1 MVVGAV
7 QGAPELQY
15 GYLKGAMHAA
25 RVLEAAAAQ
34 QGADPASPRSRQRS
48 PNDWLLSDPQV
59 PSVVPPPDH
68 KQWLDFNYQPVIVDS
83 IGVKES
89 FNAHVSGF

>member
-1 MVVGAV
+1 VQLYCLPLEFCEVQRGEAGGGAV

-25 RVLEAAAAQ
+25 RLLEAAAAQ
-34 QGADPASPRSRQRS
+34 QGADPASPRSHQRS

-59 PSVVPPPDH
+59 P
-68 KQWLDFNYQPVIVDS
+68 
-83 IGVKES
+83 
-89 FNAHVSGF
+89 VSRITRP